1 MLDCTCFPTRNCVA
15 GGATHQSIALG
26 AATSLQHTHFGMRA
40 RSKRLAGPPDAR
52 RAELSCGSRK
62 VGLTRIG
69 DEGEE
74 LAEFLTGLEGIAA
87 QVINRADW
95 ARTRGLPG

>member
-1 MLDCTCFPTRNCVA
+1 
-15 GGATHQSIALG
+15 
-26 AATSLQHTHFGMRA
+26 MRA

-52 RAELSCGSRK
+52 RAELSCGSGK

>member
-1 MLDCTCFPTRNCVA
+1 
-15 GGATHQSIALG
+15 
-26 AATSLQHTHFGMRA
+26 
-40 RSKRLAGPPDAR
+40 
-52 RAELSCGSRK
+52 